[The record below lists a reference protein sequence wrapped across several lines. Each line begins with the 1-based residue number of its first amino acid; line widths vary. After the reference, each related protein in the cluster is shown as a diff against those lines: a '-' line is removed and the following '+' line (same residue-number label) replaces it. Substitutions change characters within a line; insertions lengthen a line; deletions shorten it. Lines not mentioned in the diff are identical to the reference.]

1 MKDAQEVPSG
11 KKEVSEFL
19 ITYVIMSFG
28 LDLFLHLIQ
37 QEFIDVKRQIA
48 VVVVHISAT
57 FILFSLIYL
66 HVFFSHG
73 KLVLFRKCIYL
84 FVSPGVLVCVCV
96 CLCLHCCVF
105 LCLCGISQI
114 KSLKNLKKFNL
125 LVLFL
130 VCCRKYSH
138 VQQRALKFSHSSTDW
153 MDINQNIDNSKS
165 YSVQKFTYIQIVFF
179 CFNVSCFQ
187 VVFINSMVQ
196 C

>member
-84 FVSPGVLVCVCV
+84 FVSPGVLVCA
-96 CLCLHCCVF
+96 CVF
-105 LCLCGISQI
+105 VSTLLC
-114 KSLKNLKKFNL
+114 F
-125 LVLFL
+125 LVLMW
-130 VCCRKYSH
+130 H
-138 VQQRALKFSHSSTDW
+138 IT
-153 MDINQNIDNSKS
+153 NQITEKPEE
-165 YSVQKFTYIQIVFF
+165 V
-179 CFNVSCFQ
+179 
-187 VVFINSMVQ
+187 
-196 C
+196 